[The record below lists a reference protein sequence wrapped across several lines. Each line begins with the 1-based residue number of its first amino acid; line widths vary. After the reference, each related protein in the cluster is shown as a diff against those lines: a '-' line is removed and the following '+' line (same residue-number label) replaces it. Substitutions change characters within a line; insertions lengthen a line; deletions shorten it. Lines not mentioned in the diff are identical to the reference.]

1 MSTAMLLPTDP
12 PPPFKRFTVD
22 EYRQMAEA
30 GILTENDRV
39 ELLEGWIISKM
50 TLNPPH
56 NGALDLLEQAIGE
69 LVPDGW
75 RMRSQRPITTSDSEP
90 EPDLTVVR
98 GNVRS
103 FTARNPR
110 PDEIG
115 LLVEIA
121 DSTLATDRGIKAR
134 LYARA
139 GVSVYWIINLK
150 DRQLELHS
158 DPSGPIESPQFGSR
172 EVLGP
177 DDEVS
182 FVLEGK
188 ELGRIAVRDLLP

>member
-12 PPPFKRFTVD
+12 PPLRRFTVD

-56 NGALDLLEQAIGE
+56 NGAMDLLERAVGV
-69 LVPDGW
+69 LVPAGW
-75 RMRSQRPITTSDSEP
+75 LMRSQRSISTADSEP
-90 EPDLTVVR
+90 EPDLAVVM

-103 FTARNPR
+103 FGSRNPR
-110 PDEIG
+110 PNEVG
-115 LLVEIA
+115 LVVEVA
-121 DSTLATDRGIKAR
+121 NSTLATDRGIKAR

-139 GVSVYWIINLK
+139 EIPVYWIINLK
-150 DRQLELHS
+150 DRQLELLTE
-158 DPSGPIESPQFGSR
+158 PSGPTESPQFGSR
-172 EVLGP
+172 EVLGG
-177 DDEVS
+177 DDEVP